1 MADSKEGPTKVTMS
15 SNAPSDDGAEVKDHS
30 MGRFSSI
37 ECVPPNS
44 ASVLPKY
51 VLTCVLS
58 MMDTETM
65 CGRLPYSATSPEQ
78 SAKT

>member
-37 ECVPPNS
+37 E
-44 ASVLPKY
+44 
-51 VLTCVLS
+51 
-58 MMDTETM
+58 
-65 CGRLPYSATSPEQ
+65 LPYSATSPEQ